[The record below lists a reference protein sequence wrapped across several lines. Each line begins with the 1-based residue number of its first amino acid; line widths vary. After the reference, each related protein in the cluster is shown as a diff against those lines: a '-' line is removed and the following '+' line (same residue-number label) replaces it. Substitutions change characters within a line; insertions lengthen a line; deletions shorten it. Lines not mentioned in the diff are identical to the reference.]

1 MTGLSKAFEDIK
13 RFYNIDRATKIRVS
27 FNETSSVRFESDG
40 REFVVLIVSQGYDE
54 EGENGQL

>member
-13 RFYNIDRATKIRVS
+13 RFYNIDRVTKIKVS

-40 REFVVLIVSQGYDE
+40 REVTVIIVVQDYKE
-54 EGENGQL
+54 EGENGSL

>member
-13 RFYNIDRATKIRVS
+13 RFYNIDRVTKIKVS
-27 FNETSSVRFESDG
+27 YNNISSIQFESDG
-40 REFVVLIVSQGYDE
+40 REVIVIVVVQDYLE

>member
-13 RFYNIDRATKIRVS
+13 RFYNIDRVTKIKVS

-40 REFVVLIVSQGYDE
+40 REFVVLIVSQDYNE
-54 EGENGQL
+54 EVENCQF

>member
-13 RFYNIDRATKIRVS
+13 RFYNIDKVTKIKVS

-40 REFVVLIVSQGYDE
+40 RKFVVLIISQEYNE

>member
-1 MTGLSKAFEDIK
+1 MTGLSKAVEDIK
-13 RFYNIDRATKIRVS
+13 RFYNIDRVTKIKVS

-40 REFVVLIVSQGYDE
+40 REFVVLIVSQDYNE

>member
-13 RFYNIDRATKIRVS
+13 RFYNIDRVTKIKVS
-27 FNETSSVRFESDG
+27 YNKTSTVQFESDG
-40 REFVVLIVSQGYDE
+40 REVIVIVVVQDYLE

>member
-13 RFYNIDRATKIRVS
+13 RFYNIVRVTKIKVS
-27 FNETSSVRFESDG
+27 YNKTSTVQFESDG
-40 REFVVLIVSQGYDE
+40 REVIVIVVVQDYLE

>member
-13 RFYNIDRATKIRVS
+13 RFYNIDRVTKIKVS
-27 FNETSSVRFESDG
+27 YNDISSVQFKSDG
-40 REFVVLIVSQGYDE
+40 REVTVIIVVQDYKE